1 MTLLAAVALL
11 AGCQPGAGPGY
22 TLDGVLTGGE
32 APTGKV
38 YLQRQMPDGQM
49 VSTDSAAITD
59 GKFSLKGHVDRPQ
72 MYTLRID
79 LRTDPTESVQGK
91 VFASNFYLENSPITF
106 EGNLKTL
113 PGVFYDPERPLEAPV
128 IKGSATEDFYARFRA
143 DIKPVSDS
151 LAVIDRR
158 YWEEYTAPMMNDKE
172 HKHDYT
178 EVGVALVK
186 EEARWRKELQEKTL
200 AFIRENPSSVV
211 AFDQLVALFSDF
223 TVNYSGKQIDEMRS
237 WVADAWTGTP
247 QLAALDSIVSRIKP
261 VALGEKYADIALN
274 DTAMAQDA
282 LQIKLAVMQSQLKTH
297 EDTLNYVNK
306 LKDIYA
312 KDESNDMIFSTICS
326 MYISI
331 NDRASLNALVE
342 GKLAKDPNN
351 FTALAMH
358 GQSCMNDHKWDDAIA
373 VLTKASGLQP
383 TNVAVVASIGNC
395 YMYKAQ
401 EAAEKATANGKRLSP
416 DAEKVI
422 IDVYMQAISYLE
434 KAKDMDKTM
443 EFKNVWAYSL
453 YTCCYRALG
462 PDDAKTKEAEMLTK

>member
-1 MTLLAAVALL
+1 MKKMTLLAAVALL

-32 APTGKV
+32 APTGMA

-91 VFASNFYLENSPITF
+91 VFTSHFYLENSPITF

-261 VALGEKYADIALN
+261 VALGEKYADI
-274 DTAMAQDA
+274 DVQTPDGKTV
-282 LQIKLAVMQSQLKTH
+282 KLS
-297 EDTLNYVNK
+297 
-306 LKDIYA
+306 
-312 KDESNDMIFSTICS
+312 
-326 MYISI
+326 
-331 NDRASLNALVE
+331 SLIPE
-342 GKLAKDPNN
+342 GKYVMLE
-351 FTALAMH
+351 F
-358 GQSCMNDHKWDDAIA
+358 W
-373 VLTKASGLQP
+373 ASWCGP
-383 TNVAVVASIGNC
+383 C
-395 YMYKAQ
+395 R
-401 EAAEKATANGKRLSP
+401 AEIPHLVRVH
-416 DAEKVI
+416 EK
-422 IDVYMQAISYLE
+422 
-434 KAKDMDKTM
+434 
-443 EFKNVWAYSL
+443 
-453 YTCCYRALG
+453 YR
-462 PDDAKTKEAEMLTK
+462 DFNIVSVSVDEKEADWQKAMKEERMTWTQARITGGIMGEEVKKFNITGIPMCMVLDGEGRFYRTNTRGAYLDAFLMELYGK

>member
-1 MTLLAAVALL
+1 MKKLTLLAAVALL

-32 APTGKV
+32 APTGMA

-49 VSTDSAAITD
+49 VSTDSATITD

-79 LRTDPTESVQGK
+79 LRTDPTESVRGK

-151 LAVIDRR
+151 LTVIDRR
-158 YWEEYTAPMMNDKE
+158 YWKEYTAPMMNDKE

-261 VALGEKYADIALN
+261 VALGEKYADI
-274 DTAMAQDA
+274 DVQTPDGKTV
-282 LQIKLAVMQSQLKTH
+282 KLS
-297 EDTLNYVNK
+297 
-306 LKDIYA
+306 
-312 KDESNDMIFSTICS
+312 
-326 MYISI
+326 
-331 NDRASLNALVE
+331 SLIPE
-342 GKLAKDPNN
+342 GKYVMLEFWASWCGPCRAEIPHLVRVHEKYKDFNIV
-351 FTALAMH
+351 
-358 GQSCMNDHKWDDAIA
+358 SVSVD
-373 VLTKASGLQP
+373 
-383 TNVAVVASIGNC
+383 
-395 YMYKAQ
+395 
-401 EAAEKATANGKRLSP
+401 E
-416 DAEKVI
+416 
-422 IDVYMQAISYLE
+422 
-434 KAKDMDKTM
+434 
-443 EFKNVWAYSL
+443 
-453 YTCCYRALG
+453 
-462 PDDAKTKEAEMLTK
+462 KEADWQKAMKEERMTWTQARITGGIMGEEMKKFNITGIPMCIVLDGEGRFYRTNTRGAYLDAFLMELYGK

>member
-1 MTLLAAVALL
+1 MKKLTLLAAVALL

-32 APTGKV
+32 APTGMA
-38 YLQRQMPDGQM
+38 YLQLQMPDGQM
-49 VSTDSAAITD
+49 VSTDSATITD

-79 LRTDPTESVQGK
+79 LRTDPTESVRGK

-113 PGVFYDPERPLEAPV
+113 PGVFYNPERPLEAPV

-261 VALGEKYADIALN
+261 VALGEKYADI
-274 DTAMAQDA
+274 DVQTPDGKTV
-282 LQIKLAVMQSQLKTH
+282 KLS
-297 EDTLNYVNK
+297 
-306 LKDIYA
+306 
-312 KDESNDMIFSTICS
+312 
-326 MYISI
+326 
-331 NDRASLNALVE
+331 SLIPE
-342 GKLAKDPNN
+342 GKYVMLEFWASWCGPCRAEIPHLVRVHEKYKDFNIV
-351 FTALAMH
+351 
-358 GQSCMNDHKWDDAIA
+358 SVSVD
-373 VLTKASGLQP
+373 
-383 TNVAVVASIGNC
+383 
-395 YMYKAQ
+395 
-401 EAAEKATANGKRLSP
+401 E
-416 DAEKVI
+416 
-422 IDVYMQAISYLE
+422 
-434 KAKDMDKTM
+434 
-443 EFKNVWAYSL
+443 
-453 YTCCYRALG
+453 
-462 PDDAKTKEAEMLTK
+462 KEADWQKAMKEERMTWTQARITGGIMGEEVKKFNITGIPMCMVLDGEGRFYRTNTRGAYLDAFLMELYGK

>member
-1 MTLLAAVALL
+1 MKKLTLLAAVALL

-32 APTGKV
+32 APTGMA

-49 VSTDSAAITD
+49 VSTDSATITD

-79 LRTDPTESVQGK
+79 LRTDPTESVRGK
-91 VFASNFYLENSPITF
+91 VFASHFYLENSPITF

-151 LAVIDRR
+151 LTVIDRR

-261 VALGEKYADIALN
+261 VALGEKYADI
-274 DTAMAQDA
+274 DVQTPDGKTV
-282 LQIKLAVMQSQLKTH
+282 KLS
-297 EDTLNYVNK
+297 
-306 LKDIYA
+306 
-312 KDESNDMIFSTICS
+312 
-326 MYISI
+326 
-331 NDRASLNALVE
+331 SLIPE
-342 GKLAKDPNN
+342 GKYVMLEFWASWCGPCRAEIPHLVRVHEKYKDFNIV
-351 FTALAMH
+351 
-358 GQSCMNDHKWDDAIA
+358 SVSVD
-373 VLTKASGLQP
+373 
-383 TNVAVVASIGNC
+383 
-395 YMYKAQ
+395 
-401 EAAEKATANGKRLSP
+401 E
-416 DAEKVI
+416 
-422 IDVYMQAISYLE
+422 
-434 KAKDMDKTM
+434 
-443 EFKNVWAYSL
+443 
-453 YTCCYRALG
+453 
-462 PDDAKTKEAEMLTK
+462 KEADWQKAMKEERMTWTQARITGGIMGEEVKKFNITGIPMCIVLDGEGRFYRTNTRGAYLDAFLMELYGK

>member
-1 MTLLAAVALL
+1 MKKMTLLAAVALL

-32 APTGKV
+32 APTGMA

-49 VSTDSAAITD
+49 VSTDSATITD
-59 GKFSLKGHVDRPQ
+59 GKFSLKGHVDHPQ

-91 VFASNFYLENSPITF
+91 VFASHFYLENSPITF

-143 DIKPVSDS
+143 DIKPASDS
-151 LAVIDRR
+151 LAAIDRR

-261 VALGEKYADIALN
+261 VALGEKYADI
-274 DTAMAQDA
+274 DVQTPDGKTV
-282 LQIKLAVMQSQLKTH
+282 KLS
-297 EDTLNYVNK
+297 
-306 LKDIYA
+306 
-312 KDESNDMIFSTICS
+312 
-326 MYISI
+326 
-331 NDRASLNALVE
+331 SLIPE
-342 GKLAKDPNN
+342 GKYVMLEFWASWCGPCRAEIPHLVRVHEKYKDFNIV
-351 FTALAMH
+351 
-358 GQSCMNDHKWDDAIA
+358 SVSVD
-373 VLTKASGLQP
+373 
-383 TNVAVVASIGNC
+383 
-395 YMYKAQ
+395 
-401 EAAEKATANGKRLSP
+401 E
-416 DAEKVI
+416 
-422 IDVYMQAISYLE
+422 
-434 KAKDMDKTM
+434 
-443 EFKNVWAYSL
+443 
-453 YTCCYRALG
+453 
-462 PDDAKTKEAEMLTK
+462 KEADWQKAMKEERMTWTQARITSGIMGEEVKKFNITGIPMCMVLDGEGRFYRTNTRGAYLDAFLMELYGK

>member
-1 MTLLAAVALL
+1 MKKLTLLAAVALL

-32 APTGKV
+32 APTGMA
-38 YLQRQMPDGQM
+38 YLQLQMPDGQM
-49 VSTDSAAITD
+49 VSTDSATITD

-79 LRTDPTESVQGK
+79 LRTDPTESVRGK
-91 VFASNFYLENSPITF
+91 VFASHFYLENSPITF

-261 VALGEKYADIALN
+261 VALGEKYADI
-274 DTAMAQDA
+274 DVQTPDGKTV
-282 LQIKLAVMQSQLKTH
+282 KLS
-297 EDTLNYVNK
+297 
-306 LKDIYA
+306 
-312 KDESNDMIFSTICS
+312 
-326 MYISI
+326 
-331 NDRASLNALVE
+331 SLIPE
-342 GKLAKDPNN
+342 GKYVMLEFWASWCGPCRAEIPHLVRVHEKYKDFNIV
-351 FTALAMH
+351 
-358 GQSCMNDHKWDDAIA
+358 SVSVD
-373 VLTKASGLQP
+373 
-383 TNVAVVASIGNC
+383 
-395 YMYKAQ
+395 
-401 EAAEKATANGKRLSP
+401 E
-416 DAEKVI
+416 
-422 IDVYMQAISYLE
+422 
-434 KAKDMDKTM
+434 
-443 EFKNVWAYSL
+443 
-453 YTCCYRALG
+453 
-462 PDDAKTKEAEMLTK
+462 KEADWQKAMKEERMTWTQARITGGIMGEEMKKFNITGIPMCMVLDGEGRFYRTNTRGAYLDAFLMELYGK

>member
-1 MTLLAAVALL
+1 MKKLTLLAAVALL

-32 APTGKV
+32 APTGMA

-49 VSTDSAAITD
+49 VSTDSATITD

-72 MYTLRID
+72 MYTLSID

-91 VFASNFYLENSPITF
+91 VFASHFYLENSPITF

-143 DIKPVSDS
+143 DIKPASDS
-151 LAVIDRR
+151 LTVIDRR

-261 VALGEKYADIALN
+261 VALGEKYADI
-274 DTAMAQDA
+274 DVQTPDGKTV
-282 LQIKLAVMQSQLKTH
+282 KLS
-297 EDTLNYVNK
+297 
-306 LKDIYA
+306 
-312 KDESNDMIFSTICS
+312 
-326 MYISI
+326 
-331 NDRASLNALVE
+331 SLIPE
-342 GKLAKDPNN
+342 GKYVMLEFWASWCGPCRAEIPHLVRVHEKYKDFNIV
-351 FTALAMH
+351 
-358 GQSCMNDHKWDDAIA
+358 SVSVD
-373 VLTKASGLQP
+373 
-383 TNVAVVASIGNC
+383 
-395 YMYKAQ
+395 
-401 EAAEKATANGKRLSP
+401 E
-416 DAEKVI
+416 
-422 IDVYMQAISYLE
+422 
-434 KAKDMDKTM
+434 
-443 EFKNVWAYSL
+443 
-453 YTCCYRALG
+453 
-462 PDDAKTKEAEMLTK
+462 KEADWQKAMKEERMTWTQARITGGIMGEEVKKFNITGIPMCMVLDGEGRFYRTNTRGAYLDAFLMELYGK

>member
-1 MTLLAAVALL
+1 MKKLTLLAAVALL

-32 APTGKV
+32 APTGMA
-38 YLQRQMPDGQM
+38 YLQLQMPDGQM
-49 VSTDSAAITD
+49 VSTDSATITD

-79 LRTDPTESVQGK
+79 LRTDPTESVRGK

-151 LAVIDRR
+151 LTVIDRR

-261 VALGEKYADIALN
+261 VALGEKYADI
-274 DTAMAQDA
+274 DVQTPDGKTV
-282 LQIKLAVMQSQLKTH
+282 KLS
-297 EDTLNYVNK
+297 
-306 LKDIYA
+306 
-312 KDESNDMIFSTICS
+312 
-326 MYISI
+326 
-331 NDRASLNALVE
+331 SLIPE
-342 GKLAKDPNN
+342 GKYVMLEFWASWCGPCRAEIPHLVRVHEKYKDFNIV
-351 FTALAMH
+351 
-358 GQSCMNDHKWDDAIA
+358 SVSVD
-373 VLTKASGLQP
+373 
-383 TNVAVVASIGNC
+383 
-395 YMYKAQ
+395 
-401 EAAEKATANGKRLSP
+401 E
-416 DAEKVI
+416 
-422 IDVYMQAISYLE
+422 
-434 KAKDMDKTM
+434 
-443 EFKNVWAYSL
+443 
-453 YTCCYRALG
+453 
-462 PDDAKTKEAEMLTK
+462 KEADWQKAMKEERMTWTQARITGGIMGEEMKKFNITGIPMCIVLDGEGRFYRTNTRGAYLDAFLMELYGK

>member
-1 MTLLAAVALL
+1 MKKLTLLAAVALL

-32 APTGKV
+32 APTGMA

-49 VSTDSAAITD
+49 VSTDSATITD

-79 LRTDPTESVQGK
+79 LRTDPTESVRGK
-91 VFASNFYLENSPITF
+91 VFASHFYLENSPITF

-143 DIKPVSDS
+143 DIKPASDS

-261 VALGEKYADIALN
+261 VALGEKYADI
-274 DTAMAQDA
+274 DVQTPDGKTV
-282 LQIKLAVMQSQLKTH
+282 KLS
-297 EDTLNYVNK
+297 
-306 LKDIYA
+306 
-312 KDESNDMIFSTICS
+312 
-326 MYISI
+326 
-331 NDRASLNALVE
+331 SLIPE
-342 GKLAKDPNN
+342 GKYVMLEFWASWCGPCRAEIPHLVRVHEKYKDFNIV
-351 FTALAMH
+351 
-358 GQSCMNDHKWDDAIA
+358 SVSVD
-373 VLTKASGLQP
+373 
-383 TNVAVVASIGNC
+383 
-395 YMYKAQ
+395 
-401 EAAEKATANGKRLSP
+401 E
-416 DAEKVI
+416 
-422 IDVYMQAISYLE
+422 
-434 KAKDMDKTM
+434 
-443 EFKNVWAYSL
+443 
-453 YTCCYRALG
+453 
-462 PDDAKTKEAEMLTK
+462 KEADWQKAMKEERMTWTQARITGGIMGEEMKKFNITGIPMCMVLDGEGRFYRTNTRGAYLDAFLMELYGK

>member
-1 MTLLAAVALL
+1 MKKLTLLAAVALL

-32 APTGKV
+32 APTGMA

-49 VSTDSAAITD
+49 VSTDSATITD

-79 LRTDPTESVQGK
+79 LRTDPTESVRGK
-91 VFASNFYLENSPITF
+91 VFASHFYLENSPITF

-261 VALGEKYADIALN
+261 VALGEKYTDI
-274 DTAMAQDA
+274 DVQTPDGKTV
-282 LQIKLAVMQSQLKTH
+282 KLS
-297 EDTLNYVNK
+297 
-306 LKDIYA
+306 
-312 KDESNDMIFSTICS
+312 
-326 MYISI
+326 
-331 NDRASLNALVE
+331 SLIPE
-342 GKLAKDPNN
+342 GKYVMLEFWASWCGPCRAEIPHLVRVHEKYKDFNIV
-351 FTALAMH
+351 
-358 GQSCMNDHKWDDAIA
+358 SVSVD
-373 VLTKASGLQP
+373 
-383 TNVAVVASIGNC
+383 
-395 YMYKAQ
+395 
-401 EAAEKATANGKRLSP
+401 E
-416 DAEKVI
+416 
-422 IDVYMQAISYLE
+422 
-434 KAKDMDKTM
+434 
-443 EFKNVWAYSL
+443 
-453 YTCCYRALG
+453 
-462 PDDAKTKEAEMLTK
+462 KEADWQKAMKEERMTWTQARITGGIMGEEVKKFNITGIPMCMVLDGEGRFYRTNTRGAYLDAFLMELYGK

>member
-1 MTLLAAVALL
+1 MKKLTLLAAVALL

-151 LAVIDRR
+151 LTVIDRR

-261 VALGEKYADIALN
+261 VALGEKYADI
-274 DTAMAQDA
+274 DVQTPDGKTV
-282 LQIKLAVMQSQLKTH
+282 KLS
-297 EDTLNYVNK
+297 
-306 LKDIYA
+306 
-312 KDESNDMIFSTICS
+312 
-326 MYISI
+326 
-331 NDRASLNALVE
+331 SLIPE
-342 GKLAKDPNN
+342 GKYVMLEFWASWCGPCRAEIPHLVRVHEKYKDFNIV
-351 FTALAMH
+351 
-358 GQSCMNDHKWDDAIA
+358 SVSVD
-373 VLTKASGLQP
+373 
-383 TNVAVVASIGNC
+383 
-395 YMYKAQ
+395 
-401 EAAEKATANGKRLSP
+401 E
-416 DAEKVI
+416 
-422 IDVYMQAISYLE
+422 
-434 KAKDMDKTM
+434 
-443 EFKNVWAYSL
+443 
-453 YTCCYRALG
+453 
-462 PDDAKTKEAEMLTK
+462 KEADWQKAMKEERMTWTQARITGGIMGEEMKKFNITGIPMCMVLDGEGRFYRTNTRGAYLDAFLMELYGK

>member
-1 MTLLAAVALL
+1 MKKLTLLAAVALL

-32 APTGKV
+32 APTGMA

-49 VSTDSAAITD
+49 VSTDSATITD

-79 LRTDPTESVQGK
+79 LRTDPTESVRGK

-158 YWEEYTAPMMNDKE
+158 YWKEYTAPMMNDKE

-211 AFDQLVALFSDF
+211 AFDQLVELFSDF

-261 VALGEKYADIALN
+261 VALGEKYADI
-274 DTAMAQDA
+274 DVQTPDGKTV
-282 LQIKLAVMQSQLKTH
+282 KLS
-297 EDTLNYVNK
+297 
-306 LKDIYA
+306 
-312 KDESNDMIFSTICS
+312 
-326 MYISI
+326 
-331 NDRASLNALVE
+331 SLIPE
-342 GKLAKDPNN
+342 GKYVMLEFWASWCGPCRAEIPHLVRVHEKYKDFNIV
-351 FTALAMH
+351 
-358 GQSCMNDHKWDDAIA
+358 SVSVD
-373 VLTKASGLQP
+373 
-383 TNVAVVASIGNC
+383 
-395 YMYKAQ
+395 
-401 EAAEKATANGKRLSP
+401 E
-416 DAEKVI
+416 
-422 IDVYMQAISYLE
+422 
-434 KAKDMDKTM
+434 
-443 EFKNVWAYSL
+443 
-453 YTCCYRALG
+453 
-462 PDDAKTKEAEMLTK
+462 KEADWQKAMKEERMTWTQARITGGIMGEEMKKFNITGIPMCIVLDGEGRFYRTNTRGAYLDAFLMELYGK

>member
-1 MTLLAAVALL
+1 MKKLTLLAAVALL

-32 APTGKV
+32 ALTGMA

-49 VSTDSAAITD
+49 VSTDSATITD

-79 LRTDPTESVQGK
+79 LRTDPTESVRGK

-151 LAVIDRR
+151 LTVIDRR

-261 VALGEKYADIALN
+261 VALGEKYADI
-274 DTAMAQDA
+274 DVQTPDGKTV
-282 LQIKLAVMQSQLKTH
+282 KLS
-297 EDTLNYVNK
+297 
-306 LKDIYA
+306 
-312 KDESNDMIFSTICS
+312 
-326 MYISI
+326 
-331 NDRASLNALVE
+331 SLIPE
-342 GKLAKDPNN
+342 GKYVMLEFWASWCGPCRAEIPHLVRVHEKYKDFNIV
-351 FTALAMH
+351 
-358 GQSCMNDHKWDDAIA
+358 SVSVD
-373 VLTKASGLQP
+373 
-383 TNVAVVASIGNC
+383 
-395 YMYKAQ
+395 
-401 EAAEKATANGKRLSP
+401 E
-416 DAEKVI
+416 
-422 IDVYMQAISYLE
+422 
-434 KAKDMDKTM
+434 
-443 EFKNVWAYSL
+443 
-453 YTCCYRALG
+453 
-462 PDDAKTKEAEMLTK
+462 KEADWQKAMKEERMTWTQARITGGIMGEEMKKFNITGIPMCMVLDGEGRFYRTNTRGAYLDAFLMELYGK

>member
-1 MTLLAAVALL
+1 MKKLTLLAAVALL

-32 APTGKV
+32 ASTGMA

-49 VSTDSAAITD
+49 VSTDSATITD

-91 VFASNFYLENSPITF
+91 VFASHFYLENSPITF

-151 LAVIDRR
+151 LTVIDRR

-261 VALGEKYADIALN
+261 VALGEKYADI
-274 DTAMAQDA
+274 DVQTPDGKTV
-282 LQIKLAVMQSQLKTH
+282 KLS
-297 EDTLNYVNK
+297 
-306 LKDIYA
+306 
-312 KDESNDMIFSTICS
+312 
-326 MYISI
+326 
-331 NDRASLNALVE
+331 SLIPE
-342 GKLAKDPNN
+342 GKYVMLEFWASWCGPCRAEIPHLVRVHEKYKDFNIV
-351 FTALAMH
+351 
-358 GQSCMNDHKWDDAIA
+358 SVSVD
-373 VLTKASGLQP
+373 
-383 TNVAVVASIGNC
+383 
-395 YMYKAQ
+395 
-401 EAAEKATANGKRLSP
+401 E
-416 DAEKVI
+416 
-422 IDVYMQAISYLE
+422 
-434 KAKDMDKTM
+434 
-443 EFKNVWAYSL
+443 
-453 YTCCYRALG
+453 
-462 PDDAKTKEAEMLTK
+462 KEADWQKAMKEERMTWTQARITGGIMGEEMKKFNITGIPMCIVLDGEGRFYRTNTRGAYLDAFLMELYGK

>member
-1 MTLLAAVALL
+1 MKKLTLLAAVALL

-113 PGVFYDPERPLEAPV
+113 PGVFYNPERPLEAPV

-143 DIKPVSDS
+143 DIKPASDS

-261 VALGEKYADIALN
+261 VALGEKYADI
-274 DTAMAQDA
+274 DVQTPDGKTV
-282 LQIKLAVMQSQLKTH
+282 KLS
-297 EDTLNYVNK
+297 
-306 LKDIYA
+306 
-312 KDESNDMIFSTICS
+312 
-326 MYISI
+326 
-331 NDRASLNALVE
+331 SLIPE
-342 GKLAKDPNN
+342 GKYVMLEFWASWCGPCRAEIPHLVRVHEKYKDFNIV
-351 FTALAMH
+351 
-358 GQSCMNDHKWDDAIA
+358 SVSVD
-373 VLTKASGLQP
+373 
-383 TNVAVVASIGNC
+383 
-395 YMYKAQ
+395 
-401 EAAEKATANGKRLSP
+401 E
-416 DAEKVI
+416 
-422 IDVYMQAISYLE
+422 
-434 KAKDMDKTM
+434 
-443 EFKNVWAYSL
+443 
-453 YTCCYRALG
+453 
-462 PDDAKTKEAEMLTK
+462 KEADWQKAMKEERMTWTQARITGGIMGEEVKKFNITGIPMCMVLDGEGRFYRTNTRGAYLDAFLMELYGK

>member
-1 MTLLAAVALL
+1 MKKLTLLAAVALL

-32 APTGKV
+32 APTGMA
-38 YLQRQMPDGQM
+38 YLQLQMPDGQM
-49 VSTDSAAITD
+49 VSTDSATITD

-79 LRTDPTESVQGK
+79 LRTDPTESVRGK

-261 VALGEKYADIALN
+261 VALGEKYADI
-274 DTAMAQDA
+274 DVQTPDGKTV
-282 LQIKLAVMQSQLKTH
+282 KLS
-297 EDTLNYVNK
+297 
-306 LKDIYA
+306 
-312 KDESNDMIFSTICS
+312 
-326 MYISI
+326 
-331 NDRASLNALVE
+331 SLIPE
-342 GKLAKDPNN
+342 GKYVMLEFWASWCGPCRAEIPHLVRVHEKYKDFNIV
-351 FTALAMH
+351 
-358 GQSCMNDHKWDDAIA
+358 SVSVD
-373 VLTKASGLQP
+373 
-383 TNVAVVASIGNC
+383 
-395 YMYKAQ
+395 
-401 EAAEKATANGKRLSP
+401 E
-416 DAEKVI
+416 
-422 IDVYMQAISYLE
+422 
-434 KAKDMDKTM
+434 
-443 EFKNVWAYSL
+443 
-453 YTCCYRALG
+453 
-462 PDDAKTKEAEMLTK
+462 KEADWQKAMKEERMTWTQARITGGIMGEEMKKFNITGIPMCIVLDGEGRFYRTNTRGAYLDAFLMELYGK

>member
-1 MTLLAAVALL
+1 MKKLTLLAAVALL

-32 APTGKV
+32 APTGMA

-49 VSTDSAAITD
+49 VSTDSATITD

-79 LRTDPTESVQGK
+79 LRTDPTESVRGK
-91 VFASNFYLENSPITF
+91 VFASHFYLENSPITF

-261 VALGEKYADIALN
+261 VALGEKYTDI
-274 DTAMAQDA
+274 DVQTPDGKTV
-282 LQIKLAVMQSQLKTH
+282 KLS
-297 EDTLNYVNK
+297 
-306 LKDIYA
+306 
-312 KDESNDMIFSTICS
+312 
-326 MYISI
+326 
-331 NDRASLNALVE
+331 SLIPE
-342 GKLAKDPNN
+342 GKYVMLEFWASWCGPCRAEIPHLVRVHEKYKDFNIV
-351 FTALAMH
+351 
-358 GQSCMNDHKWDDAIA
+358 SVSVD
-373 VLTKASGLQP
+373 
-383 TNVAVVASIGNC
+383 
-395 YMYKAQ
+395 
-401 EAAEKATANGKRLSP
+401 E
-416 DAEKVI
+416 
-422 IDVYMQAISYLE
+422 
-434 KAKDMDKTM
+434 
-443 EFKNVWAYSL
+443 
-453 YTCCYRALG
+453 
-462 PDDAKTKEAEMLTK
+462 KEADWQKAMKEERMTWTQARITGGIMGEEMKKFNITGIPMCIVLDGEGRFYRTNTRGAYLDAFLMELYGK

>member
-1 MTLLAAVALL
+1 MKKMTLLAAVALL

-32 APTGKV
+32 APTGMA

-49 VSTDSAAITD
+49 VSTDSATITD

-79 LRTDPTESVQGK
+79 LRTDPTESVRGK

-151 LAVIDRR
+151 LTVIDRR

-261 VALGEKYADIALN
+261 VALGEKYADI
-274 DTAMAQDA
+274 DVQTPDGKTV
-282 LQIKLAVMQSQLKTH
+282 KLS
-297 EDTLNYVNK
+297 
-306 LKDIYA
+306 
-312 KDESNDMIFSTICS
+312 
-326 MYISI
+326 
-331 NDRASLNALVE
+331 SLIPE
-342 GKLAKDPNN
+342 GKYVMLEFWASWCGPCRAEIPHLVRVHEKYKDFNIV
-351 FTALAMH
+351 
-358 GQSCMNDHKWDDAIA
+358 SVSVD
-373 VLTKASGLQP
+373 
-383 TNVAVVASIGNC
+383 
-395 YMYKAQ
+395 
-401 EAAEKATANGKRLSP
+401 E
-416 DAEKVI
+416 
-422 IDVYMQAISYLE
+422 
-434 KAKDMDKTM
+434 
-443 EFKNVWAYSL
+443 
-453 YTCCYRALG
+453 
-462 PDDAKTKEAEMLTK
+462 KEADWQKAMKEERMTWTQARITGGIMGEEVKKFNITGIPMCIVLDGEGRFYRTNTRGAYLDAFLMELYGK

>member
-1 MTLLAAVALL
+1 MKKMTLLAAVALL

-143 DIKPVSDS
+143 DIKPASDS

-261 VALGEKYADIALN
+261 VALGEKYADI
-274 DTAMAQDA
+274 DVQTPDGKTV
-282 LQIKLAVMQSQLKTH
+282 KLS
-297 EDTLNYVNK
+297 
-306 LKDIYA
+306 
-312 KDESNDMIFSTICS
+312 
-326 MYISI
+326 
-331 NDRASLNALVE
+331 SLIPE
-342 GKLAKDPNN
+342 GKYVMLEFWASWCGPCRAEIPHLVRVHEKYKDFNIV
-351 FTALAMH
+351 
-358 GQSCMNDHKWDDAIA
+358 SVSVD
-373 VLTKASGLQP
+373 
-383 TNVAVVASIGNC
+383 
-395 YMYKAQ
+395 
-401 EAAEKATANGKRLSP
+401 E
-416 DAEKVI
+416 
-422 IDVYMQAISYLE
+422 
-434 KAKDMDKTM
+434 
-443 EFKNVWAYSL
+443 
-453 YTCCYRALG
+453 
-462 PDDAKTKEAEMLTK
+462 KEADWQKAMKEERMTWTQARITGGIMGEEVKKFNITGIPMCMVLDGEGHFYRTNTRGAYLDAFLMELYGK

>member
-1 MTLLAAVALL
+1 MKKLTLLAAVALL

-22 TLDGVLTGGE
+22 TLDGVLTGGA
-32 APTGKV
+32 APTGMA
-38 YLQRQMPDGQM
+38 YLQRQMPAGQM
-49 VSTDSAAITD
+49 ESNDSDTITD

-79 LRTDPTESVQGK
+79 LRTDPTESVRGK

-128 IKGSATEDFYARFRA
+128 IKGSATEDIYARFRA

-261 VALGEKYADIALN
+261 VALGEKYADI
-274 DTAMAQDA
+274 DVQTPDGKTV
-282 LQIKLAVMQSQLKTH
+282 KLS
-297 EDTLNYVNK
+297 
-306 LKDIYA
+306 
-312 KDESNDMIFSTICS
+312 
-326 MYISI
+326 
-331 NDRASLNALVE
+331 SLIPE
-342 GKLAKDPNN
+342 GKYVMLEFWASWCGPCRAEIPHLVRVHEKYKDFNIV
-351 FTALAMH
+351 
-358 GQSCMNDHKWDDAIA
+358 SVSVD
-373 VLTKASGLQP
+373 
-383 TNVAVVASIGNC
+383 
-395 YMYKAQ
+395 
-401 EAAEKATANGKRLSP
+401 E
-416 DAEKVI
+416 
-422 IDVYMQAISYLE
+422 
-434 KAKDMDKTM
+434 
-443 EFKNVWAYSL
+443 
-453 YTCCYRALG
+453 
-462 PDDAKTKEAEMLTK
+462 KEADWQKAMKEERMTWTQARITGGIMGEEMKKFNITGIPMCMVLDGEGRFYRTNTRGAYLDAFLMELYGK

>member
-1 MTLLAAVALL
+1 MKKLTLLAAVALL

-32 APTGKV
+32 APTGMA

-49 VSTDSAAITD
+49 VSTDSATITD
-59 GKFSLKGHVDRPQ
+59 GKFSLKGHVDHPQ

-79 LRTDPTESVQGK
+79 LRTDPTESVRGK

-261 VALGEKYADIALN
+261 VALGEKYADI
-274 DTAMAQDA
+274 DVQTPDGKTV
-282 LQIKLAVMQSQLKTH
+282 KLS
-297 EDTLNYVNK
+297 
-306 LKDIYA
+306 
-312 KDESNDMIFSTICS
+312 
-326 MYISI
+326 
-331 NDRASLNALVE
+331 SLIPE
-342 GKLAKDPNN
+342 GKYVMLEFWASWCGPCRAEIPHLVRVHEKYKDFNIV
-351 FTALAMH
+351 
-358 GQSCMNDHKWDDAIA
+358 SVSVD
-373 VLTKASGLQP
+373 
-383 TNVAVVASIGNC
+383 
-395 YMYKAQ
+395 
-401 EAAEKATANGKRLSP
+401 E
-416 DAEKVI
+416 
-422 IDVYMQAISYLE
+422 
-434 KAKDMDKTM
+434 
-443 EFKNVWAYSL
+443 
-453 YTCCYRALG
+453 
-462 PDDAKTKEAEMLTK
+462 KEADWQKAMKEERMTWTQARITGGIMGEEMKKFNITGIPMCMVLDGEGRFYRTNTRGAYLDAFLMELYGK

>member
-1 MTLLAAVALL
+1 MKKLTLLAAVALL

-32 APTGKV
+32 APTGMA
-38 YLQRQMPDGQM
+38 YLQLQMPDGQM
-49 VSTDSAAITD
+49 VSTDSATITD

-79 LRTDPTESVQGK
+79 LRTDPTESVRGK

-158 YWEEYTAPMMNDKE
+158 YWKEYTAPMMNDKE

-261 VALGEKYADIALN
+261 VALGEKYADI
-274 DTAMAQDA
+274 DVQTPDGKTV
-282 LQIKLAVMQSQLKTH
+282 KLS
-297 EDTLNYVNK
+297 
-306 LKDIYA
+306 
-312 KDESNDMIFSTICS
+312 
-326 MYISI
+326 
-331 NDRASLNALVE
+331 SLIPE
-342 GKLAKDPNN
+342 GKYVMLEFWASWCGPCRAEIPHLVRVHEKYKDFNIV
-351 FTALAMH
+351 
-358 GQSCMNDHKWDDAIA
+358 SVSVD
-373 VLTKASGLQP
+373 
-383 TNVAVVASIGNC
+383 
-395 YMYKAQ
+395 
-401 EAAEKATANGKRLSP
+401 E
-416 DAEKVI
+416 
-422 IDVYMQAISYLE
+422 
-434 KAKDMDKTM
+434 
-443 EFKNVWAYSL
+443 
-453 YTCCYRALG
+453 
-462 PDDAKTKEAEMLTK
+462 KEADWQKAMKEERMTWTQARITGGIMGEEMKKFNITGIPMCMVLDGEGRFYRTNTRGAYLDAFLMELYGK

>member
-1 MTLLAAVALL
+1 MKKLTLLAAVALL

-32 APTGKV
+32 APTGMA
-38 YLQRQMPDGQM
+38 YLQLQMPDGQM
-49 VSTDSAAITD
+49 VSTDSATITD

-79 LRTDPTESVQGK
+79 LRTDPTESVRGK

-261 VALGEKYADIALN
+261 VALGEKYADI
-274 DTAMAQDA
+274 DVQTPDGKTV
-282 LQIKLAVMQSQLKTH
+282 KLS
-297 EDTLNYVNK
+297 
-306 LKDIYA
+306 
-312 KDESNDMIFSTICS
+312 
-326 MYISI
+326 
-331 NDRASLNALVE
+331 SLIPE
-342 GKLAKDPNN
+342 GKYVMLEFWASWCGPCRAEIPHLVRVHEKYKDFNIV
-351 FTALAMH
+351 
-358 GQSCMNDHKWDDAIA
+358 SVSVD
-373 VLTKASGLQP
+373 
-383 TNVAVVASIGNC
+383 
-395 YMYKAQ
+395 
-401 EAAEKATANGKRLSP
+401 E
-416 DAEKVI
+416 
-422 IDVYMQAISYLE
+422 
-434 KAKDMDKTM
+434 
-443 EFKNVWAYSL
+443 
-453 YTCCYRALG
+453 
-462 PDDAKTKEAEMLTK
+462 KEADWQKAMKEERMTWTQARITGGIMGEEVKKFNITGIPMCMVLDGEGRFYRTNTRGAYLDAFLMELYGK

>member
-1 MTLLAAVALL
+1 MKKLTLLAAVALL

-32 APTGKV
+32 APTGMA

-49 VSTDSAAITD
+49 VSTDSATITD

-79 LRTDPTESVQGK
+79 LRTDPTESVRGK

-128 IKGSATEDFYARFRA
+128 IKGSATENFYARFRA

-261 VALGEKYADIALN
+261 VALGEKYADI
-274 DTAMAQDA
+274 DVQTPDGKTV
-282 LQIKLAVMQSQLKTH
+282 KLS
-297 EDTLNYVNK
+297 
-306 LKDIYA
+306 
-312 KDESNDMIFSTICS
+312 
-326 MYISI
+326 
-331 NDRASLNALVE
+331 SLIPE
-342 GKLAKDPNN
+342 GKYVMLEFWASWCGPCRAEIPHLVRVHEKYKDFNIV
-351 FTALAMH
+351 
-358 GQSCMNDHKWDDAIA
+358 SVSVD
-373 VLTKASGLQP
+373 
-383 TNVAVVASIGNC
+383 
-395 YMYKAQ
+395 
-401 EAAEKATANGKRLSP
+401 E
-416 DAEKVI
+416 
-422 IDVYMQAISYLE
+422 
-434 KAKDMDKTM
+434 
-443 EFKNVWAYSL
+443 
-453 YTCCYRALG
+453 
-462 PDDAKTKEAEMLTK
+462 KEADWQKAMKEERMTWTQARITGGIMGEEMKKFNITGIPMCMVLDGEGRFYRTNTRGAYLDAFLMELYGK

>member
-1 MTLLAAVALL
+1 MKKLTLLAAVALL

-32 APTGKV
+32 APTGMA

-49 VSTDSAAITD
+49 VSTDSATITD

-91 VFASNFYLENSPITF
+91 VFASHFYLENSPITF

-143 DIKPVSDS
+143 DIKPASDS

-261 VALGEKYADIALN
+261 VALGEKYADI
-274 DTAMAQDA
+274 DVQTPDGKTV
-282 LQIKLAVMQSQLKTH
+282 KLSSLIPEDKYVMLEFWASWCGPCRAEIPHLVRVH
-297 EDTLNYVNK
+297 EKY
-306 LKDIYA
+306 KDFNIVSVSV
-312 KDESNDMIFSTICS
+312 DE
-326 MYISI
+326 
-331 NDRASLNALVE
+331 
-342 GKLAKDPNN
+342 
-351 FTALAMH
+351 
-358 GQSCMNDHKWDDAIA
+358 
-373 VLTKASGLQP
+373 
-383 TNVAVVASIGNC
+383 
-395 YMYKAQ
+395 
-401 EAAEKATANGKRLSP
+401 
-416 DAEKVI
+416 
-422 IDVYMQAISYLE
+422 
-434 KAKDMDKTM
+434 
-443 EFKNVWAYSL
+443 
-453 YTCCYRALG
+453 
-462 PDDAKTKEAEMLTK
+462 KEADWQKAMKEERMTWTQARITGGIMGEEVKKFNITGIPMCMVLDGEGRFYRTNTRGAYLDAFLMELYGK

>member
-1 MTLLAAVALL
+1 MKKLTLLAAVALL

-32 APTGKV
+32 APTGMA

-49 VSTDSAAITD
+49 VSTDSATITD

-79 LRTDPTESVQGK
+79 LRTDPTESVRGK
-91 VFASNFYLENSPITF
+91 VFASHFYLENSPITF

-158 YWEEYTAPMMNDKE
+158 YWKEYTAPMMNDKE

-261 VALGEKYADIALN
+261 VALGEKYADI
-274 DTAMAQDA
+274 DVQTPDGKTV
-282 LQIKLAVMQSQLKTH
+282 KLS
-297 EDTLNYVNK
+297 
-306 LKDIYA
+306 
-312 KDESNDMIFSTICS
+312 
-326 MYISI
+326 
-331 NDRASLNALVE
+331 SLIPE
-342 GKLAKDPNN
+342 GKYVMLEFWASWCGPCRAEIPHLVRVHEKYKDFNIV
-351 FTALAMH
+351 
-358 GQSCMNDHKWDDAIA
+358 SVSVD
-373 VLTKASGLQP
+373 
-383 TNVAVVASIGNC
+383 
-395 YMYKAQ
+395 
-401 EAAEKATANGKRLSP
+401 E
-416 DAEKVI
+416 
-422 IDVYMQAISYLE
+422 
-434 KAKDMDKTM
+434 
-443 EFKNVWAYSL
+443 
-453 YTCCYRALG
+453 
-462 PDDAKTKEAEMLTK
+462 KEADWQKAMKEERMTWTQARITGGIMGEEMKKFNITGIPMCMVLDGEGRFYRTNTRGAYLDAFLMELYGK

>member
-1 MTLLAAVALL
+1 MKKLTLLAAVALL

-32 APTGKV
+32 APTGMA

-49 VSTDSAAITD
+49 VSTDSATITD

-79 LRTDPTESVQGK
+79 LRTDPTESVRGK

-261 VALGEKYADIALN
+261 VALGEKYADI
-274 DTAMAQDA
+274 DVQTPDGKTV
-282 LQIKLAVMQSQLKTH
+282 KLS
-297 EDTLNYVNK
+297 
-306 LKDIYA
+306 
-312 KDESNDMIFSTICS
+312 
-326 MYISI
+326 
-331 NDRASLNALVE
+331 SLIPE
-342 GKLAKDPNN
+342 GKYVMLEFWASWCGPCRAEIPHLVRVHEKYKDFNIV
-351 FTALAMH
+351 
-358 GQSCMNDHKWDDAIA
+358 SVSVD
-373 VLTKASGLQP
+373 
-383 TNVAVVASIGNC
+383 
-395 YMYKAQ
+395 
-401 EAAEKATANGKRLSP
+401 E
-416 DAEKVI
+416 
-422 IDVYMQAISYLE
+422 
-434 KAKDMDKTM
+434 
-443 EFKNVWAYSL
+443 
-453 YTCCYRALG
+453 
-462 PDDAKTKEAEMLTK
+462 KEADWQKAMKEERMTWTQARITGGIMGEEVKKFNITGIPMCIVLDGEGRFYRTNTRGAYLDAFLMELYGK

>member
-1 MTLLAAVALL
+1 MKKLTLLAAVALL

-32 APTGKV
+32 APTGMA

-49 VSTDSAAITD
+49 VSTDSATITD

-143 DIKPVSDS
+143 DIKPASDS
-151 LAVIDRR
+151 LTVIDRR

-261 VALGEKYADIALN
+261 VALGEKYADI
-274 DTAMAQDA
+274 DVQTPDGKTV
-282 LQIKLAVMQSQLKTH
+282 KLS
-297 EDTLNYVNK
+297 
-306 LKDIYA
+306 
-312 KDESNDMIFSTICS
+312 
-326 MYISI
+326 
-331 NDRASLNALVE
+331 SLIPE
-342 GKLAKDPNN
+342 GKYVMLEFWASWCGPCRAEIPHLVRVHEKYKDFNIV
-351 FTALAMH
+351 
-358 GQSCMNDHKWDDAIA
+358 SVSVD
-373 VLTKASGLQP
+373 
-383 TNVAVVASIGNC
+383 
-395 YMYKAQ
+395 
-401 EAAEKATANGKRLSP
+401 E
-416 DAEKVI
+416 
-422 IDVYMQAISYLE
+422 
-434 KAKDMDKTM
+434 
-443 EFKNVWAYSL
+443 
-453 YTCCYRALG
+453 
-462 PDDAKTKEAEMLTK
+462 KEADWQKAMKEERMTWTQARITGGIMGEEMKKFNITGIPMCIVLDGEGRFYRTNTRGAYLDAFLMELYGK